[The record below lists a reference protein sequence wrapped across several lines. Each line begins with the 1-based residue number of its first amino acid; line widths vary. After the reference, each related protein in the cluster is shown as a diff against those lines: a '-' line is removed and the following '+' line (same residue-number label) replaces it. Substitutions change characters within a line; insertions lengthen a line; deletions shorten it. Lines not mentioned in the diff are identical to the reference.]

1 MESIVILCI
10 AQIIPEELLQRI
22 QTTLAD
28 TPFQDGR
35 ETAGWHARTVKHNRQ
50 AEGRHPAVGALREE
64 VTGHLQRHALFQ
76 MAVRPRRMKPLMFSR
91 YEPGMSYGNH
101 VDDAI
106 MGSPSGAMRTD
117 ISFTLFLGDP
127 DSYDGGELLI
137 ETTGGEQTF
146 KLPAGSLVLYPSST
160 LHRVE
165 PVTRGERL
173 AAVGWAQSLVRDPQQ
188 REVLF
193 DLDSTRRR
201 LFEESGK
208 TATFD
213 TLSKSLANLLRMWA
227 DT

>member
-1 MESIVILCI
+1 MILCI